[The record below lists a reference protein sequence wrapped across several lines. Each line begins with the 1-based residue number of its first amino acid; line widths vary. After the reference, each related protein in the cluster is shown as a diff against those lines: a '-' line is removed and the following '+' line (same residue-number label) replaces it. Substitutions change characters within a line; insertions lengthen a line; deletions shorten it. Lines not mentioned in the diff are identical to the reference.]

1 MMIINLP
8 NQFDLTIPFFIYWSI
23 VFFNMN
29 VERLNIYKR
38 LRDFKVPSTVLDNIF
53 SEEDDI
59 KILEDAF
66 RALVED
72 GFKEDDAA
80 KEISKMIFKELDL
93 SVDDYQEDE
102 K

>member
-1 MMIINLP
+1 M
-8 NQFDLTIPFFIYWSI
+8 D
-23 VFFNMN
+23 

-53 SEEDDI
+53 SEENDV
-59 KILEDAF
+59 KILENAF

-93 SVDDYQEDE
+93 SVEDYLDDE

>member
-1 MMIINLP
+1 M
-8 NQFDLTIPFFIYWSI
+8 D
-23 VFFNMN
+23 

-38 LRDFKVPSTVLDNIF
+38 LRDFKIPSTVLDNIF
-53 SEEDDI
+53 SEENDVR
-59 KILEDAF
+59 ILENAF

-80 KEISKMIFKELDL
+80 KEISKMIFKELDF
-93 SVDDYQEDE
+93 SVEDYLDDE

>member
-1 MMIINLP
+1 M
-8 NQFDLTIPFFIYWSI
+8 D
-23 VFFNMN
+23 

-38 LRDFKVPSTVLDNIF
+38 LRDFKVPSTILDNIF
-53 SEEDDI
+53 SEQNDV
-59 KILEDAF
+59 KILENAF

-93 SVDDYQEDE
+93 SVEDYLEDE

>member
-1 MMIINLP
+1 M
-8 NQFDLTIPFFIYWSI
+8 D
-23 VFFNMN
+23 

-53 SEEDDI
+53 SEENDI
-59 KILEDAF
+59 KILENAF

-93 SVDDYQEDE
+93 SVEDHLEDE

>member
-1 MMIINLP
+1 M
-8 NQFDLTIPFFIYWSI
+8 D
-23 VFFNMN
+23 

-53 SEEDDI
+53 SEEIDI
-59 KILEDAF
+59 KILENAF

-93 SVDDYQEDE
+93 SVEDYLEE

>member
-1 MMIINLP
+1 M
-8 NQFDLTIPFFIYWSI
+8 D
-23 VFFNMN
+23 

-38 LRDFKVPSTVLDNIF
+38 LRDFKVPSTVLDDIF
-53 SEEDDI
+53 SEENDV
-59 KILEDAF
+59 KSLENAF

-93 SVDDYQEDE
+93 SVEDYLEDE

>member
-1 MMIINLP
+1 
-8 NQFDLTIPFFIYWSI
+8 
-23 VFFNMN
+23 MN

-38 LRDFKVPSTVLDNIF
+38 LRDFKIPSTVLDNIF
-53 SEEDDI
+53 SEENDVR
-59 KILEDAF
+59 ILENAF

-80 KEISKMIFKELDL
+80 REISKMIFKELDF
-93 SVDDYQEDE
+93 SVEDYLDDE

>member
-1 MMIINLP
+1 M
-8 NQFDLTIPFFIYWSI
+8 D
-23 VFFNMN
+23 

-53 SEEDDI
+53 SEKNDI
-59 KILEDAF
+59 KILENAF
-66 RALVED
+66 SALVKD

-93 SVDDYQEDE
+93 SVDDYSDDE

>member
-1 MMIINLP
+1 M
-8 NQFDLTIPFFIYWSI
+8 D
-23 VFFNMN
+23 

-53 SEEDDI
+53 SEKNDV
-59 KILEDAF
+59 KILENAF
-66 RALVED
+66 KSLVED

-93 SVDDYQEDE
+93 LLEDYLEDE

>member
-1 MMIINLP
+1 
-8 NQFDLTIPFFIYWSI
+8 
-23 VFFNMN
+23 MN

-53 SEEDDI
+53 SEENDI
-59 KILEDAF
+59 KILENAF

-80 KEISKMIFKELDL
+80 KEISKMIYKELDL
-93 SVDDYQEDE
+93 SVEDYSDDE

>member
-1 MMIINLP
+1 
-8 NQFDLTIPFFIYWSI
+8 
-23 VFFNMN
+23 MN

-53 SEEDDI
+53 SEEDYI
-59 KILEDAF
+59 KILENAF
-66 RALVED
+66 KALVKD

-80 KEISKMIFKELDL
+80 KEISKVISKELDL
-93 SVDDYQEDE
+93 SLEDHQEEE

>member
-1 MMIINLP
+1 M
-8 NQFDLTIPFFIYWSI
+8 D
-23 VFFNMN
+23 

-53 SEEDDI
+53 SEENDI
-59 KILEDAF
+59 KILENAF

-80 KEISKMIFKELDL
+80 KEIANIIFKELDL
-93 SVDDYQEDE
+93 SVEDYSDDE

>member
-1 MMIINLP
+1 M
-8 NQFDLTIPFFIYWSI
+8 D
-23 VFFNMN
+23 

-53 SEEDDI
+53 SKEDDI
-59 KILEDAF
+59 KILENAF
-66 RALVED
+66 SALVED

-93 SVDDYQEDE
+93 SVDDYSDDE

>member
-1 MMIINLP
+1 M
-8 NQFDLTIPFFIYWSI
+8 D
-23 VFFNMN
+23 VK
-29 VERLNIYKR
+29 RLNIYKR

-53 SEEDDI
+53 SEENDV
-59 KILEDAF
+59 KILENAF

-93 SVDDYQEDE
+93 SKEDYLEDE

>member
-1 MMIINLP
+1 M
-8 NQFDLTIPFFIYWSI
+8 D
-23 VFFNMN
+23 VK
-29 VERLNIYKR
+29 RLNIYKR
-38 LRDFKVPSTVLDNIF
+38 LRDFKVPSTILDNIF
-53 SEEDDI
+53 SEENDVE
-59 KILEDAF
+59 ILENAF

-93 SVDDYQEDE
+93 SVEDYLEDE

>member
-1 MMIINLP
+1 
-8 NQFDLTIPFFIYWSI
+8 
-23 VFFNMN
+23 MN

-59 KILEDAF
+59 KILENAF
-66 RALVED
+66 KALVKD

-80 KEISKMIFKELDL
+80 KEISKMISKELDL
-93 SVDDYQEDE
+93 SLEDYQDE
-102 K
+102 EK

>member
-1 MMIINLP
+1 M
-8 NQFDLTIPFFIYWSI
+8 D
-23 VFFNMN
+23 

-53 SEEDDI
+53 SEENDI
-59 KILEDAF
+59 KILENAF

-80 KEISKMIFKELDL
+80 KEIANMIFKELDL
-93 SVDDYQEDE
+93 SVEDYSDDE

>member
-1 MMIINLP
+1 M
-8 NQFDLTIPFFIYWSI
+8 D
-23 VFFNMN
+23 

-53 SEEDDI
+53 SEENDVR
-59 KILEDAF
+59 ILENAF

-93 SVDDYQEDE
+93 SVEDYLDDE

>member
-1 MMIINLP
+1 MNL
-8 NQFDLTIPFFIYWSI
+8 
-23 VFFNMN
+23 
-29 VERLNIYKR
+29 ERLNIYKR
-38 LRDFKVPSTVLDNIF
+38 LRDFKVPSTILDNIF

-59 KILEDAF
+59 KTLEKAF
-66 RALVED
+66 KALVKD

>member
-1 MMIINLP
+1 M
-8 NQFDLTIPFFIYWSI
+8 D
-23 VFFNMN
+23 

-53 SEEDDI
+53 SEENDV
-59 KILEDAF
+59 KILENAF

-80 KEISKMIFKELDL
+80 KEISRMIFKELDL
-93 SVDDYQEDE
+93 SVEDYLDDE

>member
-1 MMIINLP
+1 
-8 NQFDLTIPFFIYWSI
+8 
-23 VFFNMN
+23 MN

-53 SEEDDI
+53 SEQNDV
-59 KILEDAF
+59 KILENAF

-93 SVDDYQEDE
+93 SVEDYLEDE

>member
-1 MMIINLP
+1 M
-8 NQFDLTIPFFIYWSI
+8 D
-23 VFFNMN
+23 

-53 SEEDDI
+53 SEENDI
-59 KILEDAF
+59 KILENAF

-93 SVDDYQEDE
+93 SVVDYLDDE